1 MAKGLAE
8 FANGAVASNDNAWD
22 PELSTDIIQYIETE
36 SDFRQFVKVV
46 NTDSFAIV
54 LPRRWSAG
62 IAVEVVEGSEI
73 PKAHDVYDNITLNLR
88 QNGTGIRMTDE
99 AKIMMKFDQNYWDN
113 EARRATER
121 MMKKENVDI
130 SNVLLAGAGL
140 EVQSAN
146 ATLTFDDIVDTKT
159 QLEENPYGVNPN
171 VILMSARSYADLIK
185 DPNFKVYANSGI
197 PGVVNTGDV
206 GMSVDGMAIMKIPE
220 VGDNVYLID
229 TTQDPLW
236 LVQMGTM
243 NTERYRVPETRE
255 DVLDLTLYEKPAVL
269 RPDAIAKIAITRTDE
284 KRTFPK
290 GWDPLTGYPS
300 P

>member
-62 IAVEVVEGSEI
+62 TAVEVVEGSEI

-140 EVQSAN
+140 EVQSAH

-185 DPNFKVYANSGI
+185 DPNFKV
-197 PGVVNTGDV
+197 
-206 GMSVDGMAIMKIPE
+206 
-220 VGDNVYLID
+220 
-229 TTQDPLW
+229 
-236 LVQMGTM
+236 
-243 NTERYRVPETRE
+243 
-255 DVLDLTLYEKPAVL
+255 
-269 RPDAIAKIAITRTDE
+269 
-284 KRTFPK
+284 F
-290 GWDPLTGYPS
+290 
-300 P
+300 